1 MALGIEAYRDPG
13 GISREATLKLIP
25 AENVKM
31 TIACRSH
38 VEPAVAQHPELP
50 VTTRVVP
57 GQLLGERA
65 HDRLQANREPCAEV
79 LGDDGQ
85 PPPGCPIFRDR
96 LSRFQ

>member
-1 MALGIEAYRDPG
+1 MALGIEAYRDPE
-13 GISREATLKLIP
+13 GISREVTLKLIP

-38 VEPAVAQHPELP
+38 VEPAVAQRPELP
-50 VTTRVVP
+50 VTTGVAP
-57 GQLLGERA
+57 GQLLGE
-65 HDRLQANREPCAEV
+65 REPCAEV